1 MSTDLSSRPIV
12 VRAAGSLRHVFADL
26 VPRFTAATG
35 IAVDLHHGPAGLLRQ
50 AIEAGAATD
59 VFVSADLGHP
69 AALHRGGGFEAP
81 RRIAGNRVA
90 LFVRQS
96 LVAPGA
102 DPVAL
107 LLDPALRLA
116 TSTPGADP
124 SGDYA
129 QAVFARLEGLR
140 PGTGLRL
147 AAGARRLLG
156 GSLASQVPAGCNAAE
171 WLIETEQADAVLAY
185 ASGAMTLTA
194 GGPVAVLLLPPTLAV
209 DADYGLTVAVAAE
222 PPARRFADTLAGPEG
237 RSALRRGGFLVET
250 GEERAA

>member
-1 MSTDLSSRPIV
+1 MSTDLSPRPIV

-35 IAVDLHHGPAGLLRQ
+35 IVVDLHHGPAGLLRQ
-50 AIEAGAATD
+50 TIEAGAATD

-81 RRIAGNRVA
+81 RRFAGNRVA

-96 LVAPGA
+96 LVTPGA

-107 LLDPALRLA
+107 LVAPSLRLA

-140 PGTGLRL
+140 PGVGQRL
-147 AAGARRLLG
+147 AAGACRLLG
-156 GSLASQVPAGCNAAE
+156 GSLASPVPAGRNAAE
-171 WLIETEQADAVLAY
+171 WLIETDRADAVLAY

-194 GGPVAVLLLPPTLAV
+194 GGPVAVLVLPPALAV
-209 DADYGLTVAVAAE
+209 AADYGLTVAVAA
-222 PPARRFADTLAGPEG
+222 PASARRFADTLAGAEG
-237 RSALRRGGFLVET
+237 RSALRRGGFLVD
-250 GEERAA
+250 GEEGRAA